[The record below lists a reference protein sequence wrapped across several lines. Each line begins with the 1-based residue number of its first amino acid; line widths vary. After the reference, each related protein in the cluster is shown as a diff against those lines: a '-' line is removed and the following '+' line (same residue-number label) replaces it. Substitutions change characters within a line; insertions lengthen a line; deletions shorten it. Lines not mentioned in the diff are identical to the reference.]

1 MEVHDAII
9 SILAREG
16 EGQLFCFPDNPLI
29 EAAARNGMRP
39 IMTRTERTAVAM
51 ADGYTRVSNGRRT
64 GVCTVQAGAGVENS
78 FAGVAQA
85 NADSVPLLFLP
96 GHIGRDR
103 HGSTRNFPAVP
114 SYRPIT
120 KWAEQVNMPGRMPEM
135 MRRAFSYLRNGRP
148 GPVMLEIPRDVGNS
162 EIDDGFEY
170 RPPQR
175 VRAAGDPEAVDAV
188 IAALLKAKCPVIQV
202 GQGVLYAEATEELQ
216 AFAELT
222 GAPVMST
229 LLGKSA
235 FAEDHPLSIGA
246 VANDRSVTRAI
257 AHYLDKADLILGI
270 GCSLSLEWMRAPV
283 PPGKTII
290 QVTNDDRDLNA
301 DMQIDIG
308 VLGDA
313 KLVLYQLTEALQR
326 QTGGSGR
333 DQGNVVQEIEKIRR
347 AWFEEWGPLLT
358 SDEAPINPYRVIWDL
373 MHTVDRTQT
382 IVTHDS
388 GYVRDQ
394 VVPFFEAIVPRGYLG
409 WGNSTQMGHSLGL
422 ALGAKVAAPEKTV
435 VNIMGDASFG
445 MLGLEI
451 ETAARN
457 ELPILTIILNNS
469 VMCGSEAQMPT
480 AVERFGLKQLS
491 GDYAKIAE
499 GLGAVSERVE
509 SPQEVVPAIR
519 RAQQVMS
526 TGRPALI
533 EVITKEEQ
541 RLPRLV

>member
-1 MEVHDAII
+1 MEVNDAII

-16 EGQLFCFPDNPLI
+16 EKQLFCFPDNPLI

-64 GVCTVQAGAGVENS
+64 GVCTVQMGAGVENS

-85 NADSVPLLFLP
+85 NADSVPILFLP
-96 GHIGRDR
+96 GHIGRER

-120 KWAEQVNMPGRMPEM
+120 KWAEQINMPQRMPEM

-148 GPVMLEIPRDVGNS
+148 GPVMLEIPRDVASS
-162 EIDDGFEY
+162 EIDDDFEY
-170 RPPQR
+170 KPPQR
-175 VRAAGDPEAVDAV
+175 ARAAGDPEAVNAV

-202 GQGVLYAEATEELQ
+202 GQGVLYAEATEELR
-216 AFAELT
+216 AFAELA

-235 FAEDHPLSIGA
+235 FAEDHRLAIGT
-246 VANDRSVTRAI
+246 VANDRSVTNAI
-257 AHYLDKADLILGI
+257 AHFLDKADLILGI
-270 GCSLSLEWMRAPV
+270 GCSFSREWMRAPV
-283 PPGKTII
+283 PSGKTII

-301 DMQIDIG
+301 DMMIDIG
-308 VLGDA
+308 ILGDA
-313 KLVLYQLTEALQR
+313 KLVLSQLTEALDQ

-333 DQGNVVQEIEKIRR
+333 DQAAVVEEIETIKR
-347 AWFEEWGPLLT
+347 AWFEEWAPLLE
-358 SDEAPINPYRVIWDL
+358 SDEIPINPYRVIWDL
-373 MHTVDRTQT
+373 MHTVDRRQT

-394 VVPFFEAIVPRGYLG
+394 IVPFYEAIVPRGYLG
-409 WGNSTQMGHSLGL
+409 WGNSTQMGHSIGL
-422 ALGAKVAAPEKTV
+422 ALGAKVGAPDKTV

-457 ELPILTIILNNS
+457 RIPILTIILNNS

-480 AVERFGLKQLS
+480 AVDRYKIKHLT
-491 GDYAKIAE
+491 GDYTKIAE

-509 SPQEVVPAIR
+509 RPQEVVPAIK
-519 RAQQVMS
+519 RAQHVLS

-541 RLPRLV
+541 RLPRL

>member
-1 MEVHDAII
+1 MEVNDAII

-16 EGQLFCFPDNPLI
+16 EKQLFCFPDNPLI

-64 GVCTVQAGAGVENS
+64 GVCTVQMGAGVENS

-85 NADSVPLLFLP
+85 NADSVPILFLP
-96 GHIGRDR
+96 GHIGRER

-120 KWAEQVNMPGRMPEM
+120 KWAEQINMPQRMPEM

-148 GPVMLEIPRDVGNS
+148 GPVMLEIPRDVASS
-162 EIDDGFEY
+162 EIDDDFEY
-170 RPPQR
+170 KSPQR
-175 VRAAGDPEAVDAV
+175 ARAAGDPEAVNAV

-202 GQGVLYAEATEELQ
+202 GQGVLYAEATEELR
-216 AFAELT
+216 AFAELA

-235 FAEDHPLSIGA
+235 FAEDHRLAIGTA
-246 VANDRSVTRAI
+246 ANDRSVTNAI
-257 AHYLDKADLILGI
+257 AHFLDKADLILGI
-270 GCSLSLEWMRAPV
+270 GCSFSREWMRAPI
-283 PPGKTII
+283 PSGKTII

-301 DMQIDIG
+301 DMSIDIG
-308 VLGDA
+308 ILGDA
-313 KLVLYQLTEALQR
+313 KLVLSQLTEALDQ
-326 QTGGSGR
+326 QTGGNGR
-333 DQGNVVQEIEKIRR
+333 DQAAVVAEIETIKR
-347 AWFEEWGPLLT
+347 AWFEEWAPLLE
-358 SDEAPINPYRVIWDL
+358 SDEIPINPYRVIWDL

-394 VVPFFEAIVPRGYLG
+394 IVPFYEAIVPRGYLG
-409 WGNSTQMGHSLGL
+409 WGNSTQMGHSIGL
-422 ALGAKVAAPEKTV
+422 ALGAKVGAPDKTV

-457 ELPILTIILNNS
+457 RIPILTIILNNS

-480 AVERFGLKQLS
+480 AVDRYKIKHLT
-491 GDYAKIAE
+491 GDYTKIAE

-509 SPQEVVPAIR
+509 RPQEVVPAIK
-519 RAQQVMS
+519 RAQHVLS

-541 RLPRLV
+541 RLPRL

>member
-9 SILAREG
+9 SVLACEG
-16 EGQLFCFPDNPLI
+16 EKQIFCFPDNPLI

-39 IMTRTERTAVAM
+39 IMTRTERTAIAM
-51 ADGYTRVSNGRRT
+51 ADGYTRVSDGRRA

-85 NADSVPLLFLP
+85 NADSVPILFLP

-175 VRAAGDPEAVDAV
+175 VRSAGDPEAVDAV

-202 GQGVLYAEATEELQ
+202 GQGVLYAEATEELR
-216 AFAELT
+216 AFAELA

-257 AHYLDKADLILGI
+257 SHYLDKADLILGI
-270 GCSLSLEWMRAPV
+270 GCSLSREWMRAPV

-326 QTGGSGR
+326 QTAGSGR
-333 DQGNVVQEIEKIRR
+333 DQGAVVQEIENLKR
-347 AWFEEWGPLLT
+347 AWFDEWGPLLT

-445 MLGLEI
+445 MLGLEL

-469 VMCGSEAQMPT
+469 VMCGSEAQMPI
-480 AVERFGLKQLS
+480 AVEQFGLKQLS

-509 SPQEVVPAIR
+509 NPQEVVPAIK

>member
-1 MEVHDAII
+1 MEVNDAII

-16 EGQLFCFPDNPLI
+16 EKQLFCFPDNPLI

-64 GVCTVQAGAGVENS
+64 GVCTVQMGAGVENS

-85 NADSVPLLFLP
+85 NADSVPILFLP
-96 GHIGRDR
+96 GHIGRER

-120 KWAEQVNMPGRMPEM
+120 KWAEQINMPQRMPEM

-148 GPVMLEIPRDVGNS
+148 GPVMLEIPRDVASS
-162 EIDDGFEY
+162 EIDDDFEY
-170 RPPQR
+170 KSPQR
-175 VRAAGDPEAVDAV
+175 ARAAGDPEAVNAV

-202 GQGVLYAEATEELQ
+202 GQGVLYAEATEELR
-216 AFAELT
+216 AFAELA

-235 FAEDHPLSIGA
+235 FAEDHRLAIGT
-246 VANDRSVTRAI
+246 VANDRSVTNAI
-257 AHYLDKADLILGI
+257 AHFLDKADLILGI
-270 GCSLSLEWMRAPV
+270 GCSFSREWMRAPI
-283 PPGKTII
+283 PSGKTII

-301 DMQIDIG
+301 DMSIDIG
-308 VLGDA
+308 ILGDA
-313 KLVLYQLTEALQR
+313 KLVLSQLTEALDQ
-326 QTGGSGR
+326 QTGGNGR
-333 DQGNVVQEIEKIRR
+333 DQAAVVAEIETIKR
-347 AWFEEWGPLLT
+347 AWFEEWAPLLE
-358 SDEAPINPYRVIWDL
+358 SDEIPINPYRVIWDL
-373 MHTVDRTQT
+373 MHTVDRRQT

-394 VVPFFEAIVPRGYLG
+394 IVPFYEAIVPRGYLG
-409 WGNSTQMGHSLGL
+409 WGNSTQMGHSIGL
-422 ALGAKVAAPEKTV
+422 ALGAKVGAPDKTV

-457 ELPILTIILNNS
+457 RIPILTIILNNS

-480 AVERFGLKQLS
+480 AVDRYKIKHLT
-491 GDYAKIAE
+491 GDYTKIAE

-509 SPQEVVPAIR
+509 RPQEVVPAIK
-519 RAQQVMS
+519 RAQQVLS

-541 RLPRLV
+541 RLPRL

>member
-1 MEVHDAII
+1 MEVNDAII

-16 EGQLFCFPDNPLI
+16 EKQLFCFPDNPLI

-64 GVCTVQAGAGVENS
+64 GVCTVQMGAGVENS

-85 NADSVPLLFLP
+85 NADSVPILFLP
-96 GHIGRDR
+96 GHIGRER

-120 KWAEQVNMPGRMPEM
+120 KWAEQINMPQRMPEM

-148 GPVMLEIPRDVGNS
+148 GPVMLEIPRDVADS

-170 RPPQR
+170 RSPQR
-175 VRAAGDPEAVDAV
+175 VRSAGDPDAV
-188 IAALLKAKCPVIQV
+188 NAVVAALLKAECPVIQV
-202 GQGVLYAEATEELQ
+202 GQGVLYAEATEELR
-216 AFAELT
+216 ALAELA

-235 FAEDHPLSIGA
+235 FPENHPLAIGTA
-246 VANDRSVTRAI
+246 ANDRSVTKAI
-257 AHYLDKADLILGI
+257 AHFLQKADLILGI
-270 GCSLSLEWMRAPV
+270 GCSFSREWMRAPV
-283 PPGKTII
+283 PSGKTII

-301 DMQIDIG
+301 DMMIDIG
-308 VLGDA
+308 ILGDA
-313 KLVLYQLTEALQR
+313 KLVLSQLTEALDQ

-333 DQGNVVQEIEKIRR
+333 DQAAVVEEIETIKR
-347 AWFEEWGPLLT
+347 AWFEEWAPLLE
-358 SDEAPINPYRVIWDL
+358 SDEIPINPYRVIWDL

-394 VVPFFEAIVPRGYLG
+394 IVPFYEAIVPRGYLG
-409 WGNSTQMGHSLGL
+409 WGNSTQMGHSIGL
-422 ALGAKVAAPEKTV
+422 ALGAKVGAPDKTV

-457 ELPILTIILNNS
+457 RIPILTIILNNS

-480 AVERFGLKQLS
+480 AVDRYKIKHLT
-491 GDYAKIAE
+491 GDYTKIAE

-509 SPQEVVPAIR
+509 RPQEVVPAIK
-519 RAQQVMS
+519 RAQHVLS

-541 RLPRLV
+541 RLPRL

>member
-1 MEVHDAII
+1 MEVNDAII

-16 EGQLFCFPDNPLI
+16 EKQLFCFPDNPLI

-64 GVCTVQAGAGVENS
+64 GVCTVQMGAGVENS

-85 NADSVPLLFLP
+85 NADSVPILFLP
-96 GHIGRDR
+96 GHIGRER

-120 KWAEQVNMPGRMPEM
+120 KWAEQINMPQRMPEM

-148 GPVMLEIPRDVGNS
+148 GPVMLEIPRDVASS
-162 EIDDGFEY
+162 EIDDDFEY
-170 RPPQR
+170 KSPQR
-175 VRAAGDPEAVDAV
+175 ARAAGDPEAVNAV

-202 GQGVLYAEATEELQ
+202 GQGVLYAEATEELR
-216 AFAELT
+216 AFAELA

-235 FAEDHPLSIGA
+235 FAEDHRLAIGT
-246 VANDRSVTRAI
+246 VANDRSVTNAI
-257 AHYLDKADLILGI
+257 AHFLDKADLILGI
-270 GCSLSLEWMRAPV
+270 GCSFSREWMRAPI
-283 PPGKTII
+283 PSGKTII

-301 DMQIDIG
+301 DMMIDIG
-308 VLGDA
+308 ILGDA
-313 KLVLYQLTEALQR
+313 KLVLSQLTEALDQ

-333 DQGNVVQEIEKIRR
+333 DQAAVVAEIETIKR
-347 AWFEEWGPLLT
+347 AWFEEWAPLLE
-358 SDEAPINPYRVIWDL
+358 SDEIPINPYRVIWDL

-394 VVPFFEAIVPRGYLG
+394 IVPFYEAIVPRGYLG
-409 WGNSTQMGHSLGL
+409 WGNSTQMGHSIGL
-422 ALGAKVAAPEKTV
+422 ALGAKVGAPDKTV

-457 ELPILTIILNNS
+457 RIPILTIILNNS

-480 AVERFGLKQLS
+480 AVDRYKIKHLT
-491 GDYAKIAE
+491 GDYTKIAE

-509 SPQEVVPAIR
+509 RPQEVVPAIK
-519 RAQQVMS
+519 RAQHVLS

-541 RLPRLV
+541 RLPRL

>member
-9 SILAREG
+9 SVLASEG
-16 EGQLFCFPDNPLI
+16 EKQIFCFPDNPLI

-85 NADSVPLLFLP
+85 NADSVPILFLP

-175 VRAAGDPEAVDAV
+175 VRSAGDPAAVDAV
-188 IAALLKAKCPVIQV
+188 VAALLKAKCPVIQV

-216 AFAELT
+216 AFAELA

-270 GCSLSLEWMRAPV
+270 GCSLSREWMRAPV

-313 KLVLYQLTEALQR
+313 KLVLFQLTEALQR
-326 QTGGSGR
+326 QTAGSGR
-333 DQGNVVQEIEKIRR
+333 DQGTAVQEIETIKR
-347 AWFEEWGPLLT
+347 AWLDEWGPLLT

-469 VMCGSEAQMPT
+469 VMCGSEAQMPI
-480 AVERFGLKQLS
+480 AVEQFGLKQLS

-509 SPQEVVPAIR
+509 SPQEVVPAIK
-519 RAQQVMS
+519 RAQEVMA

>member
-1 MEVHDAII
+1 MEVNDAII

-16 EGQLFCFPDNPLI
+16 EKQLFCFPDNPLI

-64 GVCTVQAGAGVENS
+64 GVCTVQMGAGVENS

-85 NADSVPLLFLP
+85 NADSVPILFLP
-96 GHIGRDR
+96 GHIGRER

-120 KWAEQVNMPGRMPEM
+120 KWAEQINMPQRMPEM

-148 GPVMLEIPRDVGNS
+148 GPVMLEIPRDVASS
-162 EIDDGFEY
+162 EIDDDFEY
-170 RPPQR
+170 KSPQR
-175 VRAAGDPEAVDAV
+175 ARAAGDPEAVNAV

-202 GQGVLYAEATEELQ
+202 GQGVLYAEATEELR
-216 AFAELT
+216 AFAELA

-235 FAEDHPLSIGA
+235 FAEDHRLAIGT
-246 VANDRSVTRAI
+246 VANDRSVTNAI
-257 AHYLDKADLILGI
+257 AHFLDKADLILGI
-270 GCSLSLEWMRAPV
+270 GCSFSREWMRAPV
-283 PPGKTII
+283 PSGKTII

-301 DMQIDIG
+301 DMMIDIG
-308 VLGDA
+308 ILGDA
-313 KLVLYQLTEALQR
+313 KLVLSQLTEALDQ

-333 DQGNVVQEIEKIRR
+333 DQAAVVEEIETIKR
-347 AWFEEWGPLLT
+347 AWFEEWAPLLE
-358 SDEAPINPYRVIWDL
+358 SDEIPINPYRVIWDL
-373 MHTVDRTQT
+373 MHTVDRRQT

-394 VVPFFEAIVPRGYLG
+394 IVPFYEAIVPRGYLG
-409 WGNSTQMGHSLGL
+409 WGNSTQMGHSIGL
-422 ALGAKVAAPEKTV
+422 ALGAKVGAPDKTV

-457 ELPILTIILNNS
+457 RIPILTIILNNS

-480 AVERFGLKQLS
+480 AVDRYKIKHLT
-491 GDYAKIAE
+491 GDYTKIAE

-509 SPQEVVPAIR
+509 RPQEVVPAIK
-519 RAQQVMS
+519 RAQHVLS

-541 RLPRLV
+541 RLPRL

>member
-1 MEVHDAII
+1 MEVNDAII

-16 EGQLFCFPDNPLI
+16 EKQLFCFPDNPLI

-64 GVCTVQAGAGVENS
+64 GVCTVQMGAGVENS

-85 NADSVPLLFLP
+85 NADSVPILFLP
-96 GHIGRDR
+96 GHIGRER

-120 KWAEQVNMPGRMPEM
+120 KWAEQINMPQRMPEM

-148 GPVMLEIPRDVGNS
+148 GPVMLEIPRDVASS
-162 EIDDGFEY
+162 EIDDDFEY
-170 RPPQR
+170 KSPQR
-175 VRAAGDPEAVDAV
+175 ARAAGDPEAVKAV

-202 GQGVLYAEATEELQ
+202 GQGVLYAEATEELR
-216 AFAELT
+216 AFAELA

-235 FAEDHPLSIGA
+235 FAEDHRLAIGT
-246 VANDRSVTRAI
+246 VANDRSVTNAI
-257 AHYLDKADLILGI
+257 AHFLDKADLILGI
-270 GCSLSLEWMRAPV
+270 GCSFSREWMRAPV
-283 PPGKTII
+283 PSGKTII

-301 DMQIDIG
+301 DMSIDIG
-308 VLGDA
+308 ILGDA
-313 KLVLYQLTEALQR
+313 KLVLSQLTEALDQ
-326 QTGGSGR
+326 QTGGNGR
-333 DQGNVVQEIEKIRR
+333 DQAAVVAEIETIKR
-347 AWFEEWGPLLT
+347 AWFEEWAPLLE
-358 SDEAPINPYRVIWDL
+358 SDEIPINPYRVIWDL
-373 MHTVDRTQT
+373 MHTVDRRQT

-394 VVPFFEAIVPRGYLG
+394 IVPFYEATVPRGYLG
-409 WGNSTQMGHSLGL
+409 WGNSTQMGHSIGL
-422 ALGAKVAAPEKTV
+422 ALGAKVGAPDKTV

-457 ELPILTIILNNS
+457 RIPILTIILNNS

-480 AVERFGLKQLS
+480 AVDRYKIKHLT
-491 GDYAKIAE
+491 GDYTKIAE

-509 SPQEVVPAIR
+509 RPQEVVPAIK
-519 RAQQVMS
+519 RAQQVLS

-541 RLPRLV
+541 RLPRL

>member
-1 MEVHDAII
+1 
-9 SILAREG
+9 
-16 EGQLFCFPDNPLI
+16 
-29 EAAARNGMRP
+29 
-39 IMTRTERTAVAM
+39 MTRTERTAVAM

-85 NADSVPLLFLP
+85 NADSVPILFLP

-175 VRAAGDPEAVDAV
+175 VRSAGDPAAVDAV
-188 IAALLKAKCPVIQV
+188 VAALLKAKCPVIQV

-216 AFAELT
+216 AFAELA

-313 KLVLYQLTEALQR
+313 KLVLFQLTEALQR
-326 QTGGSGR
+326 QTAGSGR
-333 DQGNVVQEIEKIRR
+333 DQGTAVQEIETIKR
-347 AWFEEWGPLLT
+347 AWLDEWGPLLT

-469 VMCGSEAQMPT
+469 VMCGSEAQMPI
-480 AVERFGLKQLS
+480 AVEQFGLKQLS

-509 SPQEVVPAIR
+509 SPQEVVPAIK
-519 RAQQVMS
+519 RAQEVMA

>member
-1 MEVHDAII
+1 MEVNDAII

-16 EGQLFCFPDNPLI
+16 EKQLFCFPDNPLI

-64 GVCTVQAGAGVENS
+64 GVCTVQMGAGVENS

-85 NADSVPLLFLP
+85 NADSVPILFLP
-96 GHIGRDR
+96 GHIGRER

-120 KWAEQVNMPGRMPEM
+120 KWAEQINMPQRMPEM

-148 GPVMLEIPRDVGNS
+148 GPVMLEIPRDVASS
-162 EIDDGFEY
+162 EIDDDFEY
-170 RPPQR
+170 KSPQR
-175 VRAAGDPEAVDAV
+175 ARAAGDPDAVKAV

-202 GQGVLYAEATEELQ
+202 GQGVLYAEATEELR
-216 AFAELT
+216 AFAELA

-235 FAEDHPLSIGA
+235 FAEDHRLAIGT
-246 VANDRSVTRAI
+246 VANDRSVTNAI
-257 AHYLDKADLILGI
+257 AHFLDKADLILGI
-270 GCSLSLEWMRAPV
+270 GCSFSREWMRAPV
-283 PPGKTII
+283 PSGKTII

-301 DMQIDIG
+301 DMSIDIG
-308 VLGDA
+308 ILGDA
-313 KLVLYQLTEALQR
+313 KLVLSQLTEALDQ
-326 QTGGSGR
+326 QTGGNGR
-333 DQGNVVQEIEKIRR
+333 DQAAVVAEIETIKR
-347 AWFEEWGPLLT
+347 AWFEEWAPLLE
-358 SDEAPINPYRVIWDL
+358 SDEIPINPYRVIWDL

-394 VVPFFEAIVPRGYLG
+394 IVPFYEAIVPRGYLG
-409 WGNSTQMGHSLGL
+409 WGNSTQMGHSIGL
-422 ALGAKVAAPEKTV
+422 ALGAKVGAPDKTV

-457 ELPILTIILNNS
+457 RIPILTIILNNS

-480 AVERFGLKQLS
+480 AVDRYKIKHLT
-491 GDYAKIAE
+491 GDYTKIAE

-509 SPQEVVPAIR
+509 RPQEVVPAIK
-519 RAQQVMS
+519 RAQQVLS

-541 RLPRLV
+541 RLPRL

>member
-1 MEVHDAII
+1 MEVNDAII

-16 EGQLFCFPDNPLI
+16 EKQLFCFPDNPLI

-64 GVCTVQAGAGVENS
+64 GVCTVQMGAGVENS

-85 NADSVPLLFLP
+85 NADSVPILFLP
-96 GHIGRDR
+96 GHIGRER

-120 KWAEQVNMPGRMPEM
+120 KWAEQINMPQRMPEM

-148 GPVMLEIPRDVGNS
+148 GPVMLEIPRDVASS
-162 EIDDGFEY
+162 EIDDDFEY
-170 RPPQR
+170 KSPQR
-175 VRAAGDPEAVDAV
+175 ARAAGDPEAVNAV

-202 GQGVLYAEATEELQ
+202 GQGVLYAEATEELR
-216 AFAELT
+216 AFAELA

-235 FAEDHPLSIGA
+235 FAEDHRLAIGTA
-246 VANDRSVTRAI
+246 ANDRSVTNAI
-257 AHYLDKADLILGI
+257 AHFLDKADLILGI
-270 GCSLSLEWMRAPV
+270 GCSFSREWMRAPI
-283 PPGKTII
+283 PSGKTII

-301 DMQIDIG
+301 DMSIDIG
-308 VLGDA
+308 ILGDA
-313 KLVLYQLTEALQR
+313 KLVLSQLTEALDQ
-326 QTGGSGR
+326 QTGGNGR
-333 DQGNVVQEIEKIRR
+333 DQAAVVAEIETIKR
-347 AWFEEWGPLLT
+347 AWFEQWAPLLE
-358 SDEAPINPYRVIWDL
+358 SDEIPINPYRVIWDL

-394 VVPFFEAIVPRGYLG
+394 IVPFYEATVPRGYLG
-409 WGNSTQMGHSLGL
+409 WGNSTQMGHSIGL
-422 ALGAKVAAPEKTV
+422 ALGAKVGAPDKTV

-457 ELPILTIILNNS
+457 RIPILTIILNNS

-480 AVERFGLKQLS
+480 AVDRYKIKHLT
-491 GDYAKIAE
+491 GDYTKIAE

-509 SPQEVVPAIR
+509 RPQEVVPAIK
-519 RAQQVMS
+519 RAQHVLS

-541 RLPRLV
+541 RLPRL

>member
-1 MEVHDAII
+1 MEVNDAII

-16 EGQLFCFPDNPLI
+16 EKQLFCFPDNPLI

-64 GVCTVQAGAGVENS
+64 GVCTVQMGAGVENS

-85 NADSVPLLFLP
+85 NADSVPILFLP
-96 GHIGRDR
+96 GHIGRER

-120 KWAEQVNMPGRMPEM
+120 KWAEQINMPQRMPEM

-148 GPVMLEIPRDVGNS
+148 GPVMLEIPRDVASS
-162 EIDDGFEY
+162 EIDDDFEY
-170 RPPQR
+170 KSPQR
-175 VRAAGDPEAVDAV
+175 ARAAGDPEAVNAV

-202 GQGVLYAEATEELQ
+202 GQGVLYAEATEELR
-216 AFAELT
+216 AFAELA

-235 FAEDHPLSIGA
+235 FAEDHRLAIGT
-246 VANDRSVTRAI
+246 VANDRSVTNAI
-257 AHYLDKADLILGI
+257 AHFLDKADLILGI
-270 GCSLSLEWMRAPV
+270 GCSFSREWMRAPI
-283 PPGKTII
+283 PSGKTII

-301 DMQIDIG
+301 DMMIDIG
-308 VLGDA
+308 ILGDA
-313 KLVLYQLTEALQR
+313 KLVLSQLTEALDQ

-333 DQGNVVQEIEKIRR
+333 DQAAVVEEIETIKR
-347 AWFEEWGPLLT
+347 AWFEQWAPLLE
-358 SDEAPINPYRVIWDL
+358 SDEIPINPYRVIWDL
-373 MHTVDRTQT
+373 MHTVDRRQT

-394 VVPFFEAIVPRGYLG
+394 IVPFYEAIVPRGYLG
-409 WGNSTQMGHSLGL
+409 WGNSTQMGHSIGL
-422 ALGAKVAAPEKTV
+422 ALGAKVGAPDKTV

-457 ELPILTIILNNS
+457 RIPILTIILNNS

-480 AVERFGLKQLS
+480 AVDRYKIKHLT
-491 GDYAKIAE
+491 GDYTKIAE

-509 SPQEVVPAIR
+509 RPQEVVPAIK
-519 RAQQVMS
+519 RAQQVLS

-541 RLPRLV
+541 RLPRL

>member
-1 MEVHDAII
+1 MEVNDAII

-16 EGQLFCFPDNPLI
+16 EKQLFCFPDNPLI

-64 GVCTVQAGAGVENS
+64 GVCTVQMGAGVENS

-85 NADSVPLLFLP
+85 NADSVPILFLP
-96 GHIGRDR
+96 GHIGRER

-120 KWAEQVNMPGRMPEM
+120 KWAEQINMPQRMPEM

-148 GPVMLEIPRDVGNS
+148 GPVMLEIPRDVASS
-162 EIDDGFEY
+162 EIDDDFEY
-170 RPPQR
+170 KSPQR
-175 VRAAGDPEAVDAV
+175 ARAAGDPEAVNAV

-202 GQGVLYAEATEELQ
+202 GQGVLYAEATEELR
-216 AFAELT
+216 AFAELA

-235 FAEDHPLSIGA
+235 FAEDHRLAIGT
-246 VANDRSVTRAI
+246 VANDRSVTNAI
-257 AHYLDKADLILGI
+257 AHFLDKADLILGI
-270 GCSLSLEWMRAPV
+270 GCSFSREWMRAPV
-283 PPGKTII
+283 PSGKTII

-301 DMQIDIG
+301 DMMIDIG
-308 VLGDA
+308 ILGDA
-313 KLVLYQLTEALQR
+313 KLVLSQLTEALDQ

-333 DQGNVVQEIEKIRR
+333 DQAAVVEEIETIKR
-347 AWFEEWGPLLT
+347 AWFEEWAPLLE
-358 SDEAPINPYRVIWDL
+358 SDEIPINPYRVIWDL

-394 VVPFFEAIVPRGYLG
+394 IVPFYEAIVPRGYLG
-409 WGNSTQMGHSLGL
+409 WGNSTQMGHSIGL
-422 ALGAKVAAPEKTV
+422 ALGAKVGAPDKTV

-457 ELPILTIILNNS
+457 RIPILTIILNNS

-480 AVERFGLKQLS
+480 AVDRYKIKHLT
-491 GDYAKIAE
+491 GDYTKIAE

-509 SPQEVVPAIR
+509 RPQEVVPAIK
-519 RAQQVMS
+519 RAQHVLS

-541 RLPRLV
+541 RLPRL

>member
-1 MEVHDAII
+1 MEVNDAII

-16 EGQLFCFPDNPLI
+16 EKQLFCFPDNPLI

-64 GVCTVQAGAGVENS
+64 GVCTVQMGAGVENS

-85 NADSVPLLFLP
+85 NADSVPILFLP
-96 GHIGRDR
+96 GHIGRER

-120 KWAEQVNMPGRMPEM
+120 KWAEQINMPQRMPEM

-148 GPVMLEIPRDVGNS
+148 GPVMLEIPRDVASS
-162 EIDDGFEY
+162 EIDDDFEY
-170 RPPQR
+170 KSPQR
-175 VRAAGDPEAVDAV
+175 ARAAGDPEAVNAV

-202 GQGVLYAEATEELQ
+202 GQGVLYAEATEELR
-216 AFAELT
+216 AFAELA

-235 FAEDHPLSIGA
+235 FAEDHRLAIGT
-246 VANDRSVTRAI
+246 VANDRSVTNAI
-257 AHYLDKADLILGI
+257 AHFLDKADLILGI
-270 GCSLSLEWMRAPV
+270 GCSFSREWMRAPI
-283 PPGKTII
+283 PSGKTII

-301 DMQIDIG
+301 DMMIDIG
-308 VLGDA
+308 ILGDA
-313 KLVLYQLTEALQR
+313 KLVLSQLTEALDQ

-333 DQGNVVQEIEKIRR
+333 DQAAVVAEIETIKR
-347 AWFEEWGPLLT
+347 AWFEEWAPLLE
-358 SDEAPINPYRVIWDL
+358 SDEIPINPYRVIWDL
-373 MHTVDRTQT
+373 MHTVDRRQT

-394 VVPFFEAIVPRGYLG
+394 IVPFYEAIVPRGYLG
-409 WGNSTQMGHSLGL
+409 WGNSTQMGHSIGL
-422 ALGAKVAAPEKTV
+422 ALGAKVGAPDKTV

-457 ELPILTIILNNS
+457 RIPILTIILNNS

-480 AVERFGLKQLS
+480 AVDRYKIKHLT
-491 GDYAKIAE
+491 GDYTKIAE

-509 SPQEVVPAIR
+509 RPQEVVPAIK
-519 RAQQVMS
+519 RAQHVLS

-541 RLPRLV
+541 RLPRL

>member
-1 MEVHDAII
+1 MEVNDAIV

-16 EGQLFCFPDNPLI
+16 EKQIFCFPDNPLI

-64 GVCTVQAGAGVENS
+64 GVCTVQMGAGVENS

-85 NADSVPLLFLP
+85 NADSVPILFLP
-96 GHIGRDR
+96 GHIGRER

-120 KWAEQVNMPGRMPEM
+120 KWAEQINMPQRMPEM

-148 GPVMLEIPRDVGNS
+148 GPVMLEIPRDVADS

-170 RPPQR
+170 RSPQR
-175 VRAAGDPEAVDAV
+175 VRSAGDPDAV
-188 IAALLKAKCPVIQV
+188 NAVVAALLKAECPVIQV
-202 GQGVLYAEATEELQ
+202 GQGVLYAEATEELR
-216 AFAELT
+216 ALAELA

-235 FAEDHPLSIGA
+235 FPENHPLAIGTA
-246 VANDRSVTRAI
+246 ANDRSVTKAI
-257 AHYLDKADLILGI
+257 AHFLQKADLILGI
-270 GCSLSLEWMRAPV
+270 GCSFSREWMRAPV
-283 PPGKTII
+283 PSGKTII

-301 DMQIDIG
+301 DMMIDIG
-308 VLGDA
+308 ILGDA
-313 KLVLYQLTEALQR
+313 KLVLSQLTEALDQ

-333 DQGNVVQEIEKIRR
+333 DQAAVVEEIETIKR
-347 AWFEEWGPLLT
+347 AWFEEWAPLLE
-358 SDEAPINPYRVIWDL
+358 SDEIPINPYRVIWDL

-394 VVPFFEAIVPRGYLG
+394 IVPFYEAIVPRGYLG
-409 WGNSTQMGHSLGL
+409 WGNSTQMGHSIGL
-422 ALGAKVAAPEKTV
+422 ALGAKVGAPDKTV

-457 ELPILTIILNNS
+457 RIPILTIILNNS

-480 AVERFGLKQLS
+480 AVDRYKIKHLT
-491 GDYAKIAE
+491 GDYTKIAE

-509 SPQEVVPAIR
+509 RPQEVVPAIK
-519 RAQQVMS
+519 RAQHVLS

-541 RLPRLV
+541 RLPRL

>member
-16 EGQLFCFPDNPLI
+16 EKQLFCFPDNPLI
-29 EAAARNGMRP
+29 EAAARSGMRP

-64 GVCTVQAGAGVENS
+64 GVCAVQAGAGVENS

-148 GPVMLEIPRDVGNS
+148 GPVMLEIPRDVGDS

-175 VRAAGDPEAVDAV
+175 VRSAGDPEAVDAV
-188 IAALLKAKCPVIQV
+188 VAALLKAKCPVIQV
-202 GQGVLYAEATEELQ
+202 GQGVLYAEATEELR
-216 AFAELT
+216 AFAELA
-222 GAPVMST
+222 GAPVVST

-246 VANDRSVTRAI
+246 VANDRSVTKAI
-257 AHYLDKADLILGI
+257 AHYLDRADLILGI
-270 GCSLSLEWMRAPV
+270 GCSLSREWMRAPV

-326 QTGGSGR
+326 QTAGSGR
-333 DQGNVVQEIEKIRR
+333 DQGTVVQEIETIKRS
-347 AWFEEWGPLLT
+347 WFDEWGPLLT
-358 SDEAPINPYRVIWDL
+358 SDETPINPYRVIWDL

-480 AVERFGLKQLS
+480 AVEQFGLKQLS

-509 SPQEVVPAIR
+509 SPREVVPAIK
-519 RAQQVMS
+519 RAQKVMS

>member
-1 MEVHDAII
+1 MEVNDAII

-16 EGQLFCFPDNPLI
+16 EKQLFCFPDNPLI

-64 GVCTVQAGAGVENS
+64 GVCTVQMGAGVENS

-85 NADSVPLLFLP
+85 NADSVPILFLP
-96 GHIGRDR
+96 GHIGRER

-120 KWAEQVNMPGRMPEM
+120 KWAEQINMPQRMPEM

-148 GPVMLEIPRDVGNS
+148 GPVMLEIPRDVASS
-162 EIDDGFEY
+162 EIDDDFEY
-170 RPPQR
+170 KSPQR
-175 VRAAGDPEAVDAV
+175 ARAAGDPEAVNAV

-202 GQGVLYAEATEELQ
+202 GQGVLYAEATEELR
-216 AFAELT
+216 AFAELA

-235 FAEDHPLSIGA
+235 FAEDHRLAIGT
-246 VANDRSVTRAI
+246 VANDRSVTNAI
-257 AHYLDKADLILGI
+257 AHFLDKADLILGI
-270 GCSLSLEWMRAPV
+270 GCSFSREWMRAPV
-283 PPGKTII
+283 PSGKTII

-301 DMQIDIG
+301 DMMIDIG
-308 VLGDA
+308 ILGDA
-313 KLVLYQLTEALQR
+313 KLVLSQLTEALDQ

-333 DQGNVVQEIEKIRR
+333 DQAAVVAEIETIKR
-347 AWFEEWGPLLT
+347 AWFEEWAPLLE
-358 SDEAPINPYRVIWDL
+358 SDEIPINPYRVIWDL
-373 MHTVDRTQT
+373 MHTVDRRQT

-394 VVPFFEAIVPRGYLG
+394 IVPFYEAIVPRGYLG
-409 WGNSTQMGHSLGL
+409 WGNSTQMGHSIGL
-422 ALGAKVAAPEKTV
+422 ALGAKVGAPDKTV

-457 ELPILTIILNNS
+457 RIPILTIILNNS

-480 AVERFGLKQLS
+480 AVDRYKIKHLT
-491 GDYAKIAE
+491 GDYTKIAE

-509 SPQEVVPAIR
+509 RPQEVVPAIK
-519 RAQQVMS
+519 RAQHVLS

-541 RLPRLV
+541 RLPRL

>member
-1 MEVHDAII
+1 MEVNDAII

-16 EGQLFCFPDNPLI
+16 EKQLFCFPDNPLI

-64 GVCTVQAGAGVENS
+64 GVCTVQMGAGVENS

-85 NADSVPLLFLP
+85 NADSVPILFLP
-96 GHIGRDR
+96 GHIGRER

-120 KWAEQVNMPGRMPEM
+120 KWAEQINMPQRMPEM

-148 GPVMLEIPRDVGNS
+148 GPVMLEIPRDVASS
-162 EIDDGFEY
+162 EIDDDFEY
-170 RPPQR
+170 KSPQR
-175 VRAAGDPEAVDAV
+175 ARAAGDPEAVNAV

-202 GQGVLYAEATEELQ
+202 GQGVLYAEATEELR
-216 AFAELT
+216 AFAELA

-235 FAEDHPLSIGA
+235 FAEDHRLAIGT
-246 VANDRSVTRAI
+246 VANDRSVTNAI
-257 AHYLDKADLILGI
+257 AHFLDKADLILGI
-270 GCSLSLEWMRAPV
+270 GCSFSREWMRAPI
-283 PPGKTII
+283 PSGKTII

-301 DMQIDIG
+301 DMSIDIG
-308 VLGDA
+308 ILGDA
-313 KLVLYQLTEALQR
+313 KLVLSQLTEALDQ
-326 QTGGSGR
+326 QTGGNGR
-333 DQGNVVQEIEKIRR
+333 DQAAVVAEIETIKR
-347 AWFEEWGPLLT
+347 AWFEQWAPLLE
-358 SDEAPINPYRVIWDL
+358 SDEIPINPYRVIWDL

-394 VVPFFEAIVPRGYLG
+394 IVPFYEATVPRGYLG
-409 WGNSTQMGHSLGL
+409 WGNSTQMGHSIGL
-422 ALGAKVAAPEKTV
+422 ALGAKVGAPDKTV

-457 ELPILTIILNNS
+457 RIPILTIILNNS

-480 AVERFGLKQLS
+480 AVDRYKIKHLT
-491 GDYAKIAE
+491 GDYTKIAE

-509 SPQEVVPAIR
+509 RPQEVVPAIK
-519 RAQQVMS
+519 RAQHVLS

-541 RLPRLV
+541 RLPRL

>member
-1 MEVHDAII
+1 MEVNDAII

-16 EGQLFCFPDNPLI
+16 EKQLFCFPDNPLI

-64 GVCTVQAGAGVENS
+64 GVCTVQMGAGVENS

-85 NADSVPLLFLP
+85 NADSVPILFLP
-96 GHIGRDR
+96 GHIGRER

-120 KWAEQVNMPGRMPEM
+120 KWAEQINMPQRMPEM

-148 GPVMLEIPRDVGNS
+148 GPVMLEIPRDVASS
-162 EIDDGFEY
+162 EIDDDFEY
-170 RPPQR
+170 KSPQR
-175 VRAAGDPEAVDAV
+175 ARAAGDPEAVNAV

-202 GQGVLYAEATEELQ
+202 GQGVLYAEATEELR
-216 AFAELT
+216 AFAELA

-235 FAEDHPLSIGA
+235 FAEDHRLAIGT
-246 VANDRSVTRAI
+246 VANDRSVTNAI
-257 AHYLDKADLILGI
+257 AHFLDKADLILGI
-270 GCSLSLEWMRAPV
+270 GCSFSREWMRAPV
-283 PPGKTII
+283 PSGKTII

-301 DMQIDIG
+301 DMSIDIG
-308 VLGDA
+308 ILGDA
-313 KLVLYQLTEALQR
+313 KLVLSQLTEALDQ
-326 QTGGSGR
+326 QTGGNGR
-333 DQGNVVQEIEKIRR
+333 DQAAVVEEIETIKR
-347 AWFEEWGPLLT
+347 AWFEEWAPLLE
-358 SDEAPINPYRVIWDL
+358 SDEIPINPYRVIWDL
-373 MHTVDRTQT
+373 MHTVDRRQT

-394 VVPFFEAIVPRGYLG
+394 IVPFYEAIVPRGYLG
-409 WGNSTQMGHSLGL
+409 WGNSTQMGHSIGL
-422 ALGAKVAAPEKTV
+422 ALGAKVGAPDKTV

-457 ELPILTIILNNS
+457 RIPILTIILNNS

-480 AVERFGLKQLS
+480 AVDRYKIKHLT
-491 GDYAKIAE
+491 GDYTKIAE

-509 SPQEVVPAIR
+509 RPQEVVPAIK
-519 RAQQVMS
+519 RAQQVLS

-541 RLPRLV
+541 RLPRL

>member
-1 MEVHDAII
+1 MEVNDAII

-16 EGQLFCFPDNPLI
+16 EKQLFCFPDNPLI

-64 GVCTVQAGAGVENS
+64 GVCTVQMGAGVENS

-85 NADSVPLLFLP
+85 NADSVPILFLP
-96 GHIGRDR
+96 GHIGRER

-120 KWAEQVNMPGRMPEM
+120 KWAEQINMPQRMPEM

-148 GPVMLEIPRDVGNS
+148 GPVMLEIPRDVASS
-162 EIDDGFEY
+162 EIDDDFEY
-170 RPPQR
+170 KPPQR
-175 VRAAGDPEAVDAV
+175 ARAAGDPEAVNAV

-202 GQGVLYAEATEELQ
+202 GQGVLYAEATEELR
-216 AFAELT
+216 AFAELA

-235 FAEDHPLSIGA
+235 FAEDHRLAIGT
-246 VANDRSVTRAI
+246 VANDRSVTNAI
-257 AHYLDKADLILGI
+257 AHFLDKADLILGI
-270 GCSLSLEWMRAPV
+270 GCSFSREWMRAPI
-283 PPGKTII
+283 PSGKTII

-301 DMQIDIG
+301 DMMIDIG
-308 VLGDA
+308 ILGDA
-313 KLVLYQLTEALQR
+313 KLVLSQLTEALDQ

-333 DQGNVVQEIEKIRR
+333 DQAAVVEEIETIKR
-347 AWFEEWGPLLT
+347 AWFEQWAPLLE
-358 SDEAPINPYRVIWDL
+358 SDEIPINPYRVIWDL

-394 VVPFFEAIVPRGYLG
+394 IVPFYEAIVPRGYLG
-409 WGNSTQMGHSLGL
+409 WGNSTQMGHSMGL
-422 ALGAKVAAPEKTV
+422 ALGAKVGAPDKTV

-457 ELPILTIILNNS
+457 RIPILTIILNNS

-480 AVERFGLKQLS
+480 AVDRYKIKHLT
-491 GDYAKIAE
+491 GDYTKIAE

-509 SPQEVVPAIR
+509 RPQEVVPAIK
-519 RAQQVMS
+519 RAQHVLS

-541 RLPRLV
+541 RLPRL

>member
-1 MEVHDAII
+1 MEVNDAII

-16 EGQLFCFPDNPLI
+16 EKQLFCFPDNPLI

-64 GVCTVQAGAGVENS
+64 GVCTVQMGAGVENS

-85 NADSVPLLFLP
+85 NADSVPILFLP
-96 GHIGRDR
+96 GHIGRER

-120 KWAEQVNMPGRMPEM
+120 KWAEQINMPQRMPEM

-148 GPVMLEIPRDVGNS
+148 GPVMLEIPRDVASS
-162 EIDDGFEY
+162 EIDDDFEY
-170 RPPQR
+170 KSPQR
-175 VRAAGDPEAVDAV
+175 ARAAGDPDAVKAV

-202 GQGVLYAEATEELQ
+202 GQGVLYAEATEELR
-216 AFAELT
+216 AFAELA

-235 FAEDHPLSIGA
+235 FAEDHRLAIGT
-246 VANDRSVTRAI
+246 VANDRSVTNAI
-257 AHYLDKADLILGI
+257 AHFLDKADLILGI
-270 GCSLSLEWMRAPV
+270 GCSFSREWMRAPV
-283 PPGKTII
+283 PSGKTII

-301 DMQIDIG
+301 DMMIDIG
-308 VLGDA
+308 ILGDA
-313 KLVLYQLTEALQR
+313 KLVLSQLTEALDQ

-333 DQGNVVQEIEKIRR
+333 DQAAVVEEIETIKR
-347 AWFEEWGPLLT
+347 AWFEEWAPLLE
-358 SDEAPINPYRVIWDL
+358 SDEIPINPYRVIWDL

-394 VVPFFEAIVPRGYLG
+394 IVPFYEAIVPRGYLG
-409 WGNSTQMGHSLGL
+409 WGNSTQMGHSIGL
-422 ALGAKVAAPEKTV
+422 ALGAKVGAPDKTV

-457 ELPILTIILNNS
+457 RIPILTIILNNS

-480 AVERFGLKQLS
+480 AVDRYKIKHLT
-491 GDYAKIAE
+491 GDYTKIAE

-509 SPQEVVPAIR
+509 RPQEVVPAIK
-519 RAQQVMS
+519 RAQQVLS

-541 RLPRLV
+541 RLPRL

>member
-1 MEVHDAII
+1 MEVNDAII

-16 EGQLFCFPDNPLI
+16 EKQLFCFPDNPLI

-64 GVCTVQAGAGVENS
+64 GVCTVQMGAGVENS

-85 NADSVPLLFLP
+85 NADSVPILFLP
-96 GHIGRDR
+96 GHIGRER

-120 KWAEQVNMPGRMPEM
+120 KWAEQINMPQRMPEM

-148 GPVMLEIPRDVGNS
+148 GPVMLEIPRDVASS
-162 EIDDGFEY
+162 EIDDDFEY
-170 RPPQR
+170 KSPQR
-175 VRAAGDPEAVDAV
+175 ARAAGDPEAVNAV

-202 GQGVLYAEATEELQ
+202 GQGVLYAEATEELR
-216 AFAELT
+216 AFAELA

-235 FAEDHPLSIGA
+235 FAEDHRLAIGT
-246 VANDRSVTRAI
+246 VANDRSVTNAI
-257 AHYLDKADLILGI
+257 AHFLDKADLILGI
-270 GCSLSLEWMRAPV
+270 GCSFSREWMRAPV
-283 PPGKTII
+283 PSGKTII

-301 DMQIDIG
+301 DMMIDIG
-308 VLGDA
+308 ILGDA
-313 KLVLYQLTEALQR
+313 KLVLSQLTEALDQ
-326 QTGGSGR
+326 QTGGNGR
-333 DQGNVVQEIEKIRR
+333 DQAAVVEEIETIKR
-347 AWFEEWGPLLT
+347 AWFEEWAPLLE
-358 SDEAPINPYRVIWDL
+358 SDEIPINPYRVIWDL

-394 VVPFFEAIVPRGYLG
+394 IVPFYEAIVPRGYLG
-409 WGNSTQMGHSLGL
+409 WGNSTQMGHSIGL
-422 ALGAKVAAPEKTV
+422 ALGAKVGAPDKTV

-457 ELPILTIILNNS
+457 RIPILTIILNNS

-480 AVERFGLKQLS
+480 AVDRYKIKHLT
-491 GDYAKIAE
+491 GDYTKIAE

-509 SPQEVVPAIR
+509 RPQEVVPAIK
-519 RAQQVMS
+519 RAQHVLS

-541 RLPRLV
+541 RLPRL

>member
-1 MEVHDAII
+1 MEVNDAII

-16 EGQLFCFPDNPLI
+16 EKQLFCFPDNPLI

-64 GVCTVQAGAGVENS
+64 GVCTVQMGAGVENS

-85 NADSVPLLFLP
+85 NADSVPILFLP
-96 GHIGRDR
+96 GHIGRER

-120 KWAEQVNMPGRMPEM
+120 KWAEQINMPQRMPEM

-148 GPVMLEIPRDVGNS
+148 GPVMLEIPRDVASS
-162 EIDDGFEY
+162 EIDDDFEY
-170 RPPQR
+170 KSPQR
-175 VRAAGDPEAVDAV
+175 ARAAGDPEAVNAV

-202 GQGVLYAEATEELQ
+202 GQGVLYAEATEELR
-216 AFAELT
+216 AFAELA

-235 FAEDHPLSIGA
+235 FAEDHRLAIGT
-246 VANDRSVTRAI
+246 VANDRSVTNAI
-257 AHYLDKADLILGI
+257 AHFLDKADLILGI
-270 GCSLSLEWMRAPV
+270 GCSFSREWMRAPV
-283 PPGKTII
+283 PSGKTII

-301 DMQIDIG
+301 DMSIDIG
-308 VLGDA
+308 ILGDA
-313 KLVLYQLTEALQR
+313 KLVLSQLTEALDQ
-326 QTGGSGR
+326 QTGGNGR
-333 DQGNVVQEIEKIRR
+333 DQAAVVEEIETIKR
-347 AWFEEWGPLLT
+347 AWFEEWAPLLE
-358 SDEAPINPYRVIWDL
+358 SDEIPINPYRVIWDL
-373 MHTVDRTQT
+373 MHTVDRRQT

-394 VVPFFEAIVPRGYLG
+394 IVPFYEAIVPRGYLG
-409 WGNSTQMGHSLGL
+409 WGNSTQMGHSIGL
-422 ALGAKVAAPEKTV
+422 ALGAKVGAPDKTV

-457 ELPILTIILNNS
+457 RIPILTIILNNS

-480 AVERFGLKQLS
+480 AVDRYKIKHLT
-491 GDYAKIAE
+491 GDYTKIAE

-509 SPQEVVPAIR
+509 RPQEVVPAIK
-519 RAQQVMS
+519 RAQHVLS

-541 RLPRLV
+541 RLPRL